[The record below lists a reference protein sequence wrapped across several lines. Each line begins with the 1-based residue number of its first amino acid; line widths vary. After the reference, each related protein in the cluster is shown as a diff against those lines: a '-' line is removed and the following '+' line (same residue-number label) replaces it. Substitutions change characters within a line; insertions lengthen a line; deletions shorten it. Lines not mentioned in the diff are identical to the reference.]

1 MNRLQHKYQQEV
13 LPVLVKEFKL
23 STPFAAPRIKKISVN
38 IGVAE
43 PSDPRER
50 RKVLE
55 NVTKQ
60 IETITGQKA
69 VITTAKKAIANF
81 SLRQGDPLG
90 AKVTLRGERMWQ
102 FLDKL
107 ISIALPR
114 VKDFRGV
121 SRTAFDGQGNYS
133 LGLEEQIVFV
143 ELDYDKID
151 SVRSLQ
157 VNIVTDG
164 ESDEQSFRL
173 LELLGMPFI
182 KEEKEEKKK

>member
-1 MNRLQHKYQQEV
+1 MNRLKKKYQQEV
-13 LPVLVKEFKL
+13 VSALQKELKVK
-23 STPFAAPRIKKISVN
+23 SVFAVPRVTKVTLN
-38 IGVAE
+38 IGVSQPVDA
-43 PSDPRER
+43 RER

-55 NVTKQ
+55 NVAKQ
-60 IETITGQKA
+60 LETITGQKA
-69 VITTAKKAIANF
+69 VVTKAKKAISNF
-81 SLRQGDPLG
+81 TLRQGDPLG

-114 VKDFRGV
+114 VKDFNGV

-133 LGLEEQIVFV
+133 LGIEEQIVFV

-157 VNIVTDG
+157 VNIVTNTNND
-164 ESDEQSFRL
+164 QQALRL
-173 LELLGMPFI
+173 LEMLGMPF
-182 KEEKEEKKK
+182 EKEK